1 MPSTPVRGS
10 RNLPLRAAKIKKPAR
25 HTRAA
30 AALLAS
36 PDTDD
41 SPSEDAEPS
50 SAPLLPVNRKRSS
63 RAASRTARKRMR
75 GTDNAAKKRQS
86 RATANEANAPK
97 QPIFTYQGNDLPYHI
112 WLRVFEYTAAPLRDP
127 STPLATCQDTRR
139 ILLSLARC
147 DRLFFEPAL
156 AALYK
161 CPPIIFQQDFAALVK
176 RLSLHPLEASFNY
189 RPKIEIL
196 RIDVDSILYR
206 KFNGNYLDLKDLVQP
221 LPRLVEVELY
231 HPYDLP
237 PYRELSLNIRWKYP
251 DDLVDMFKRVSD
263 TEPEQSPTWIQLTGW
278 KWNARMAGDA
288 FSLDKL
294 AAIHEAPCFSRLRK
308 LALTNYQLPSGIG
321 RASQSENALELDLEA
336 ISQVAAAAHAL
347 PDLEHLTLES
357 STIVSGVLLMM
368 LPKSLKHLE
377 LINCFEVTADD
388 FAEFLESHGN
398 SLERLTLNHCQSLSL
413 GFLPVLATACPR
425 LTHLRMNLLYYNHH
439 DFYKDSEPA
448 YDTLLSVG
456 QVPTWPTTLQCLD
469 IDYMR
474 FAETANA
481 RVFFQSLISSA
492 PSLPHLR
499 QLVLKA
505 KLNVGWAE
513 RNEFRRTWEGRMA
526 EMFLRVSRP
535 PQRFK
540 TERPKKPP
548 RAAPP
553 PRPVIP
559 ARAGTRRSARISSP
573 QSSPEELVALNS
585 RGIRESARVNAVTR
599 DLQGLLGPRPQGG
612 PGHEADYEDNAD
624 DEQHAGDSP
633 GLLASGLPIGPDGV
647 PIHFVHG
654 LCDVVDVQIDNQK
667 PRETQFVMDD
677 FLDSSEESDA
687 EWDSQNE

>member
-1 MPSTPVRGS
+1 MPSIPVRGS
-10 RNLPLRAAKIKKPAR
+10 RNLPPRAAKIKKPAR

-41 SPSEDAEPS
+41 APSDDVEPS
-50 SAPLLPVNRKRSS
+50 SAQQLPVNRKRSS

-75 GTDNAAKKRQS
+75 GTDKASKSRLGSRQLKATVDAAAAAKEQR
-86 RATANEANAPK
+86 
-97 QPIFTYQGNDLPYHI
+97 FTYEGNNLPYHI
-112 WLRVFEYTAAPLRDP
+112 WLRIFEYIAAPLRDP
-127 STPLATCQDTRR
+127 HTPPSIRQDTRR
-139 ILLSLARC
+139 TLLLLASC

-161 CPPIIFQQDFAALVK
+161 CPPIIFHQDFTALVK
-176 RLSLHPLEASFNY
+176 RLSLPLSEASFNY
-189 RPKIEIL
+189 RPKIEVL
-196 RIDVDSILYR
+196 RIDIDSFLYR
-206 KFNGNYLDLKDLVQP
+206 KVNGNYLDLKDLIRP
-221 LPRLVEVELY
+221 LSRLVEVELY
-231 HPYDLP
+231 HPYDSP
-237 PYRELSLNIRWKYP
+237 PYRELSLTVKWKYP
-251 DDLVDMFKRVSD
+251 DDLVDIFKRLSD
-263 TEPEQSPTWIQLTGW
+263 TESGQTATWTHLTGW

-294 AAIHEAPCFSRLRK
+294 AIIHKIPCFSRLRK
-308 LALTNYQLPSGIG
+308 LAFTNYQLPSAVG
-321 RASQSENALELDLEA
+321 RASQSENALELDLQA
-336 ISQVAAAAHAL
+336 ISHVAAAAQSL
-347 PDLEHLTLES
+347 PDLEHLVLES
-357 STIVSGVLLMM
+357 STIASGVLLMM
-368 LPKSLKHLE
+368 LPKRLKHLE

-398 SLERLTLNHCQSLSL
+398 KLERLTLNHCQSLSL
-413 GFLPVLATACPR
+413 DFLPVLATACPR

-439 DFYKDSEPA
+439 ESYNDSEPA
-448 YDTLLSVG
+448 YDTLLSDG
-456 QVPTWPTTLQCLD
+456 QVPTWPATLQCLD

-474 FAETANA
+474 FAATANA
-481 RVFFQSLISSA
+481 RVFFQSLINSA
-492 PSLPHLR
+492 PTLPHLR

-513 RNEFRRTWEGRMA
+513 RNEFRRTWESRMVD
-526 EMFLRVSRP
+526 MFLRVSRP
-535 PQRFK
+535 PRRF
-540 TERPKKPP
+540 TTDQPKQLPQ
-548 RAAPP
+548 AAP

-585 RGIRESARVNAVTR
+585 RGVRESARVAAVTK
-599 DLQGLLGPRPQGG
+599 DLQCLLGRSPQG
-612 PGHEADYEDNAD
+612 PGHEADQEDNVD
-624 DEQHAGDSP
+624 DEQHVRDSSE
-633 GLLASGLPIGPDGV
+633 LLTLGMPIP
-647 PIHFVHG
+647 FVHG